1 MKKKEETKAKRQ
13 PTHVVW
19 QVIGETDK
27 AKWIR
32 VGAGWA
38 NKDGKGIT
46 LVFDAY
52 PIAGRT
58 VVREQ
63 TAAEGADAPGG
74 QQ

>member
-1 MKKKEETKAKRQ
+1 MKKESKTKRQ

-19 QVIGETDK
+19 QVIGESDK

-38 NKDGKGIT
+38 NKDGKGIS

-52 PIAGRT
+52 PMTGRT
-58 VVREQ
+58 VVREV
-63 TAAEGADAPGG
+63 TENEDADATGG
-74 QQ
+74 QE